1 MFLELKEIIAA
12 IGIIL
17 LFFVCSQLIV
27 VNILLGFLVIV
38 SIFLFIFSDIVLA
51 IKIMKTNANY
61 LIDPLPQGTHELCIM
76 QTIGGLIEFI
86 PMVKGPKGL
95 RFAVLHKKKIAV
107 INEGDEQFHTRNG
120 NLGFF
125 SHENYDKNI
134 NLKECKALEKLDG
147 DDVKEIYHALKKLN
161 HKPFLDVRRI
171 KWHSKK
177 KEE

>member
-1 MFLELKEIIAA
+1 MFLEVKELIAV

-17 LFFVCSQLIV
+17 LFFVCSQLFFINV
-27 VNILLGFLVIV
+27 LYAFLVIV
-38 SIFLFIFSDIVLA
+38 SIFLFIFSDILLA
-51 IKIMKTNANY
+51 IKIIKTNANY
-61 LIDPLPQGTHELCIM
+61 IIDPLPQGTHELCIM

-95 RFAVLHKKKIAV
+95 RFAKLHKKKIAV

-125 SHENYDKNI
+125 AHENYDKNI

-147 DDVKEIYHALKKLN
+147 DDVKEIYHALKE
-161 HKPFLDVRRI
+161 LDESKGFGRI
-171 KWHSKK
+171 KWNSKK
-177 KEE
+177 EKT